1 MLRHKALIQGTR
13 VAFGFSGIVDED
25 EVPNLRDVTPAKIP
39 SVSFLPEKQAAP
51 AIEQESPKGVIDRIN
66 DAGLKWGDVG
76 KVAEANGILV
86 LPKPWADQPDEIKAE
101 VEEVLEALISQ
112 AKEGK

>member
-1 MLRHKALIQGTR
+1 
-13 VAFGFSGIVDED
+13 
-25 EVPNLRDVTPAKIP
+25 
-39 SVSFLPEKQAAP
+39 
-51 AIEQESPKGVIDRIN
+51 
-66 DAGLKWGDVG
+66 
-76 KVAEANGILV
+76 